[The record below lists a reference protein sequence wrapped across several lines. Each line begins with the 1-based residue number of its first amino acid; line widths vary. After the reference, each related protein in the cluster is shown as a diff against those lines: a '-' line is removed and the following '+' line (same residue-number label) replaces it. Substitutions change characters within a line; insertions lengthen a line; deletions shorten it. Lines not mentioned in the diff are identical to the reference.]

1 MVQNENYVN
10 LKYFINN
17 QTAQRTVKIIT
28 SGIIK
33 IILKDVKLMFT
44 TMLVK
49 FCDFFLYVR
58 ALCAVDKAYFF
69 SNTKFKR

>member
-10 LKYFINN
+10 LKCFIKDK
-17 QTAQRTVKIIT
+17 TAQRTVKILT
-28 SGIIK
+28 SGIIE
-33 IILKDVKLMFT
+33 IILEDAKLMFT

-58 ALCAVDKAYFF
+58 ALCAVHKAYLF